1 MSGIQGR
8 ERLQPSLL
16 DRLLDDAPTRLKEGS
31 DSQAF
36 TPAQFRQA
44 VLRDLAAL
52 LNTSNLA
59 TIEDLSDTPL
69 VAKSTLNYGIPG
81 FAGLLQTSGRANSL
95 ERELAEAIRTFEPRI
110 RPDTLRVRSSG
121 SSEDSATPAV
131 VFIIEGE
138 LWGQIVPQKLFLQT
152 TIEVETRLAAVT
164 EAKEAR

>member
-1 MSGIQGR
+1 MSGIRGR

-16 DRLLDDAPTRLKEGS
+16 DRLLDDAPKKLKDGPDS
-31 DSQAF
+31 DAF

-59 TIEDLSDTPL
+59 TIEDLTDTPL

-81 FAGLLQTSGRANSL
+81 FAGLLRTSGRVNSL
-95 ERELAEAIRTFEPRI
+95 ERELAEAIRTHEPRI
-110 RPDTLRVRSSG
+110 RADTLRVRSAG
-121 SSEDSATPAV
+121 SSEDSATPAL
-131 VFIIEGE
+131 VFTIEGE
-138 LWGQIVPQKLFLQT
+138 LWGQIAPQKLFLQT

-164 EAKEAR
+164 EVKEAR